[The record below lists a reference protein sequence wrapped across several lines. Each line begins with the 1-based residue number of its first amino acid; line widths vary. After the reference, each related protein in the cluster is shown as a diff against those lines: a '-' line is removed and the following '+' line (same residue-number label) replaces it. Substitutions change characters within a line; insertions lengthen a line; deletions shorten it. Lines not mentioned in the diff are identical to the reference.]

1 MKPHTLRDIRQK
13 ESHDC
18 GIAAWKTVY
27 QWHTD
32 KRPRPAVDLS
42 NGIQGLDPAT
52 LESKIRVGRSWNVVA
67 GEMLVD
73 DLRHYCDT
81 LRPVICLI
89 TRDFEG
95 EKCGH
100 YVVVAG
106 IYRGKVHYQDPY
118 DGPHAVRIA
127 DWCDS
132 WHDRGR
138 YADFPNWGLVAW
150 PKA

>member
-1 MKPHTLRDIRQK
+1 MKPHCLPDIRQRK
-13 ESHDC
+13 AHDC
-18 GIAAWKTVY
+18 GMGAWKIVH
-27 QWHTD
+27 QWQTA
-32 KRPRPAVDLS
+32 KRAVPTPDLS
-42 NGIQGLDPAT
+42 NAIQGLDPAT
-52 LESKIRVGRSWNVVA
+52 LESKIRVGLSWNVVA

-89 TRDFEG
+89 TRDFDG
-95 EKCGH
+95 EPSGH

-106 IYRGKVHYQDPY
+106 VYRGKVYYHDPY
-118 DGPHAVRIA
+118 DGPHATRVD
-127 DWCDS
+127 DWCQS

-150 PKA
+150 PKG